1 MKKITIILALIAMLA
16 ASCSPTY
23 QQFYNSH
30 KNDLNSTAFQMPRF
44 MVNILSSLSPEVN
57 SFFKNMDDFSYITLK
72 NISPTEWQ
80 QINTEINSIT
90 NKKYQD
96 ILRKTEIDR
105 KIIISAKEA
114 DGIVKELIYFKYQ
127 NNVVN
132 SFYLKGNFD
141 SNQIRKLAENNEFDN
156 LSSKLLEYQN

>member
-1 MKKITIILALIAMLA
+1 MKKITIILALIAMLTT
-16 ASCSPTY
+16 SCSPTY
-23 QQFYNSH
+23 QQFYNAH
-30 KNDLNSTAFQMPRF
+30 KNDINSTAFQMPRF

-57 SFFKNMDDFSYITLK
+57 SFFKNMNDFSYITLK
-72 NISPTEWQ
+72 NISPSDWQ

-105 KIIISAKEA
+105 KIIVSAKEA

-156 LSSKLLEYQN
+156 LSSKLLQYQN

>member
-1 MKKITIILALIAMLA
+1 MKKITIVLALTTILVT
-16 ASCSPTY
+16 SCSPTY
-23 QQFYNSH
+23 QQFYNAH
-30 KNDLNSTAFQMPRF
+30 KNDINSTAFQMPRF

-57 SFFKNMDDFSYITLK
+57 SFFKNMNDFSYITLK
-72 NISPTEWQ
+72 NISPSDWQ

-96 ILRKTEIDR
+96 ILRKTEVDR
-105 KIIISAKEA
+105 KIIVSAKEA

-127 NNVVN
+127 NNTVN

-156 LSSKLLEYQN
+156 LSSKLLQYQN